1 MARNISFMLTTEQ
14 VRKQQKTVTR
24 RLGWLMLKQGDEL
37 NACVKC
43 MGLKQG
49 EKIERLAK
57 IRVVDVRR
65 ERLYDIT
72 PDDVIR
78 EGFEGQSVEWFIDMF
93 MREMGVPS
101 SAEVTRIEFEYI
113 NPSTPANKACSG
125 LALPSAKLSGL
136 AQVANR

>member
-1 MARNISFMLTTEQ
+1 MLTTEQ

-24 RLGWLMLKQGDEL
+24 RLGWLTLKQGDEL

-57 IRVVDVRR
+57 IRVVSVRR

-72 PDDVIR
+72 QDDVIR

-93 MREMGVPS
+93 SREM
-101 SAEVTRIEFEYI
+101 SAPPETEVTRIEFEYVAE
-113 NPSTPANKACSG
+113 N
-125 LALPSAKLSGL
+125 
-136 AQVANR
+136 AQRKEA

>member
-24 RLGWLMLKQGDEL
+24 RLGWLMLKPGDEL

-57 IRVVDVRR
+57 IRVVSVRR
-65 ERLYDIT
+65 ERLYEIM

-78 EGFEGQSVEWFIDMF
+78 EGFEGRSAEWFIDMF

-113 NPSTPANKACSG
+113 NPSTS
-125 LALPSAKLSGL
+125 
-136 AQVANR
+136 ANRSVQKAFDNI

>member
-1 MARNISFMLTTEQ
+1 MAGNMSFMLTTEQ
-14 VRKQQKTVTR
+14 VREQKKTVTR
-24 RLGWLMLKQGDEL
+24 RLGWRNLKAGDEL

-57 IRVVDVRR
+57 IRVVNVRR
-65 ERLYDIT
+65 ERLCDIT

-78 EGFEGQSVEWFIDMF
+78 EGFEGQSAEWFIDMF

-113 NPSTPANKACSG
+113 NP
-125 LALPSAKLSGL
+125 
-136 AQVANR
+136 

>member
-1 MARNISFMLTTEQ
+1 MARNMSFMLTTEQ
-14 VRKQQKTVTR
+14 VRKQKKTVTR
-24 RLGWLMLKQGDEL
+24 RLGWDFLKAGDEL

-43 MGLKQG
+43 MGLKKG

-57 IRVVDVRR
+57 IRVVNVRR

-78 EGFEGQSVEWFIDMF
+78 EGFEGQIVEWFIDMF

-101 SAEVTRIEFEYI
+101 STEVTRIEFEYI